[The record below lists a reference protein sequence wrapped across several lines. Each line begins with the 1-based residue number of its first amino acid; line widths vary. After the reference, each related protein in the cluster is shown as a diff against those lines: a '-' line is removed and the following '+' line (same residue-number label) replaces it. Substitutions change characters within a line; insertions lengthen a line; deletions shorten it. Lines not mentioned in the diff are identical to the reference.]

1 MSKTQTD
8 AVTSPSVFQRIWGSI
23 FRTPLAPA
31 SDRERKLMVLDSLIL
46 HLHPSTVPESTL
58 RLSLTWGLGGMAAV
72 LMVILL
78 VTGVMLMFTYTPSP
92 AQAYDDILQLQ
103 TNVWFG
109 QLVRNLHHWSGNAM
123 IVVVF
128 MHMLRVFFTGGFRE
142 PRQFNWI
149 LGLTLLLLTVGANF
163 TGYLLP
169 WDQLAYWAITVG
181 TGLVEYI
188 PLVGKW
194 IQTVILGGPEVGA
207 ATLLN
212 FYGLHIA
219 LIPIGMLAIIS
230 FHFWRVR
237 KDGGVVIPRAPG
249 EEVERKITRVV
260 TIPHLVVREL
270 VVALVL
276 IVLLLVWA
284 MWINAPL
291 EELANPDL
299 SPNPAKAP
307 WYFMGIQELLL
318 HFHPLVASLVIPTL
332 ALAVLVLLPYL
343 DADLDSVGV
352 WFRSYKGRRM
362 GLVAAG
368 IALLVTPLLVIAD
381 EYLIDFAGWLPSL
394 PTLLSNGLVPLAILV
409 LLLIAFYDGLKKSFR
424 ATNCETV
431 QATFILLLTAFI
443 VLMMI
448 GIWFRGPGMA
458 LMWPWDVAAAVTG
471 H

>member
-1 MSKTQTD
+1 MSKSDTN
-8 AVTSPSVFQRIWGSI
+8 SPEPPGLFSRVWGSVFRG
-23 FRTPLAPA
+23 PLAPQ

-46 HLHPSTVPESTL
+46 HLHPSTVPARTL
-58 RLSLTWGLGGMAAV
+58 RLNLTWGLGGMAAI
-72 LMVILL
+72 LMMILL
-78 VTGVMLMFTYTPSP
+78 VTGIMLMFAYTPSP
-92 AQAYDDILQLQ
+92 AQAYDDILNLQ

-123 IVVVF
+123 IVVTF
-128 MHMLRVFFTGGFRE
+128 LHMLRVFFTGGFRE

-149 LGLTLLLLTVGANF
+149 LGITLLLLTVGANF

-194 IQTVILGGPEVGA
+194 IQTVILGGPEVRA

-219 LIPIGMLAIIS
+219 LIPISLLMIMS

-237 KDGGVVIPRAPG
+237 KDGGVVIPRTPD
-249 EEVERKITRVV
+249 EEVEKRPGRVV
-260 TIPHLVVREL
+260 TIPNLVVREL

-276 IVLLLVWA
+276 IAVMLLFSMMV
-284 MWINAPL
+284 NAPL
-291 EELANPDL
+291 EELANPDQ

-318 HFHPLVASLVIPTL
+318 HFHPLIASLVIPTL
-332 ALAVLVLLPYL
+332 ALGALFIMPYL
-343 DADLDSVGV
+343 DADLDSAGV
-352 WFRSYKGRRM
+352 WFRSRKGRLM
-362 GLVAAG
+362 GVVAALSG
-368 IALLVTPLLVIAD
+368 AVITPLLILLD
-381 EYLIDFAGWLPSL
+381 EFVIDFVGWLPSL
-394 PTLLSNGLVPLAILV
+394 PTIISNGLVPLAII
-409 LLLIAFYDGLKKSFR
+409 LLIVILFHDTMKKRFH
-424 ATNCETV
+424 ATQCETT
-431 QATFILLLTAFI
+431 QALFIFLLTAFI
-443 VLMMI
+443 VLTI
-448 GIWFRGPGMA
+448 TGVWFRGPGMA
-458 LMWPWDVAAAVTG
+458 LMWPADVAAAVAG

>member
-1 MSKTQTD
+1 
-8 AVTSPSVFQRIWGSI
+8 
-23 FRTPLAPA
+23 
-31 SDRERKLMVLDSLIL
+31 MVLDSLIL
-46 HLHPSTVPESTL
+46 HLHPSTLPQKTL
-58 RLSLTWGLGGMAAV
+58 RLNLTWGLGGMAAI
-72 LMVILL
+72 LMTILL
-78 VTGVMLMFTYTPSP
+78 VTGVMLMFVYTPSP
-92 AQAYDDILQLQ
+92 EQAYDDILNLQ

-123 IVVVF
+123 IVIVVL
-128 MHMLRVFFTGGFRE
+128 HMLRVFFTGGFRH
-142 PRQFNWI
+142 PREFNWL
-149 LGLTLLLLTVGANF
+149 LGLALLLLTVAANF

-188 PLVGKW
+188 PVVGRW

-219 LIPIGMLAIIS
+219 LIPLALLALMS

-237 KDGGVVIPRAPG
+237 KDGGVVIPRAP
-249 EEVERKITRVV
+249 EEESEKKVARVT

-276 IVLLLVWA
+276 MAAILLFSMVVK
-284 MWINAPL
+284 APL
-291 EELANPDL
+291 EDLANPDL

-318 HFHPLVASLVIPTL
+318 HFHPLIAALVIPVVILTTL
-332 ALAVLVLLPYL
+332 AGLPYL

-352 WFRSYKGRRM
+352 WFRSHKGRRM
-362 GLVAAG
+362 ALAAAG
-368 IALLVTPLLVIAD
+368 VALIVTPLLVIAD
-381 EYLIDFAGWLPSL
+381 EYIFDFAGWLPSL
-394 PTLLSNGLVPLAILV
+394 PTVISNGLVPLAIVLLV
-409 LLLIAFYDGLKKSFR
+409 LFWFYDLFKKRFA
-424 ATNCETV
+424 ATNCETI
-431 QATFILLLTAFI
+431 QATFVLLLVSFMVLTA
-443 VLMMI
+443 I
-448 GIWFRGPGMA
+448 GIWFRGAGMA
-458 LMWPWDVAAAVTG
+458 LMWPWDVAALT

>member
-1 MSKTQTD
+1 MSKAKTD
-8 AVTSPSVFQRIWGSI
+8 PPAPSLPGRVRDSI
-23 FRTPLAPA
+23 FRNPLAPQ
-31 SDRERKLMVLDSLIL
+31 SDRERKLLVLDSLIL
-46 HLHPSTVPESTL
+46 HLHPSTLPEKTL
-58 RLSLTWGLGGMAAV
+58 RFTLTWGLGGMAAL
-72 LMVILL
+72 LMMILL

-92 AQAYDDILQLQ
+92 TQAYNDILNLQ

-123 IVVVF
+123 LVVAF
-128 MHMLRVFFTGGFRE
+128 LHMLRVFFTGGFRQL
-142 PRQFNWI
+142 RQFNWI
-149 LGLTLLLLTVGANF
+149 LGLLLLLLTVGANF

-169 WDQLAYWAITVG
+169 WDQLAYWAVTVG

-188 PLVGKW
+188 PLVGNW

-219 LIPIGMLAIIS
+219 LIPIALLAIMS

-249 EEVERKITRVV
+249 EAVETKVARVT
-260 TIPHLVVREL
+260 TIPHLVQREL
-270 VVALVL
+270 VVAMVMMAVVL
-276 IVLLLVWA
+276 IFSMVV
-284 MWINAPL
+284 NAPL
-291 EELANPDL
+291 EALANPDL

-318 HFHPLVASLVIPTL
+318 HFHPLVASMIIPGLALGALVIM
-332 ALAVLVLLPYL
+332 PYL
-343 DADLDSVGV
+343 DADMDSVGI
-352 WFRSYKGRRM
+352 WFRSNKGRRM
-362 GLVAAG
+362 ALVAAG
-368 IALLVTPLLVIAD
+368 VGLVATPLLVVAD
-381 EYLIDFAGWLPSL
+381 EIVLDWAGWLPSL
-394 PTLLSNGLVPLAILV
+394 PTLLSNGFIPLAIV
-409 LLLIAFYDGLKKSFR
+409 LLLLIGFYDGMKKRFA
-424 ATNCETV
+424 ATNCETI

-443 VLMMI
+443 VLTAI

-458 LMWPWDVAAAVTG
+458 LMWPWEVAAAGVG

>member
-1 MSKTQTD
+1 MADSNTASQ
-8 AVTSPSVFQRIWGSI
+8 PSTRFVSRVWRSI
-23 FRTPLAPA
+23 FRRPLVPR

-46 HLHPSTVPESTL
+46 HIHPSTVPEKTL
-58 RLSLTWGLGGMAAV
+58 QLSLTWGLGGMAAI
-72 LMVILL
+72 LMTILL
-78 VTGVMLMFTYTPSP
+78 VTGVMLMFAYTPSP
-92 AQAYDDILQLQ
+92 AQAYNDILNLQ

-123 IVVVF
+123 LVVAF
-128 MHMLRVFFTGGFRE
+128 LHMLRVFFTGGFRE

-149 LGLTLLLLTVGANF
+149 VGITLLLLTVGANF

-169 WDQLAYWAITVG
+169 WDQLAYWAVTVG

-219 LIPIGMLAIIS
+219 LIPIAMLS
-230 FHFWRVR
+230 LMSYHFWRIR
-237 KDGGVVIPRAPG
+237 KDGGVVIPRVPDEPG
-249 EEVERKITRVV
+249 EQKVSRVT
-260 TIPHLVVREL
+260 TIPHLVLREL

-276 IVLLLVWA
+276 IAAILLFSMAV
-284 MWINAPL
+284 NAPL
-291 EELANPDL
+291 EELANPDV

-307 WYFMGIQELLL
+307 WYFLGIQELLL
-318 HFHPLVASLVIPTL
+318 HFHPLVAALVIPTL
-332 ALAVLVLLPYL
+332 TLGALILLPYF

-362 GLVAAG
+362 ALEAAMIGLVG
-368 IALLVTPLLVIAD
+368 TPLLVLAD
-381 EYLIDFAGWLPSL
+381 EFVIDFVGWLPSL
-394 PTLLSNGLVPLAILV
+394 PTLVSNGLVPLAMV
-409 LLLIAFYDGLKKSFR
+409 LLLLIGFYDWMKKRFA

-431 QATFILLLTAFI
+431 QATFVLLLTAFI
-443 VLMMI
+443 VLTI
-448 GIWFRGPGMA
+448 VGIWFRGPGMA
-458 LMWPWDVAAAVTG
+458 LMWPWDVSAAVVG